1 MRGWDMYSLLLLSL
15 TCYLKPTIGFQVQEL
30 EGVITINETVNLH
43 RIQDHLH
50 LWITELSASNEKLD
64 KLQAAAMMRDSTLLI
79 ETILQMTGQEK
90 IKIELK
96 TQKLTDNNQYTRY
109 KRNILGDFLSAVTG
123 VATEDELQ
131 KQMKIDNEIR
141 DKVVEVLGRQ
151 VTFEKSITAYYTNL
165 TREEE
170 QMHKRIDAIANQRT
184 RDRNQL
190 SRIMVL
196 TAIAQDDIKDMEDI
210 LEILWTGRVP
220 ARHAIKLSK
229 YAKLPRV
236 ALFNFNRA
244 TPGQEGPV
252 MQYSTRTYYNSKAK
266 VIEYGLT
273 YTEIQTDHNLYLLH
287 PGHDLSTPIMEI
299 ETILTGSDC
308 STCALL
314 VHIEGTMYKV
324 VQGGELTCADKKEI
338 LTQGTLFNIN
348 TNDTCHNAAM
358 KVDMQR
364 GIHKEYVLNSQDEDR
379 LDNALLQR
387 SLDKNK
393 LSMPTPREDEKNHRL
408 ISFKLQHE
416 VLQAQ
421 QDLDTFITDTKTDMT
436 VQYSHSLATWGVIGG
451 IGTTLFTILMCIAI
465 RYKQNKRDTTNT
477 VILASPPSS
486 ATHN

>member
-1 MRGWDMYSLLLLSL
+1 MLLETHNRVSGTGIRGSDNYQRDSEPAQNPGS
-15 TCYLKPTIGFQVQEL
+15 PS
-30 EGVITINETVNLH
+30 
-43 RIQDHLH
+43 

-273 YTEIQTDHNLYLLH
+273 YTEIQTDHNLYHTTINQCTRGRGLER
-287 PGHDLSTPIMEI
+287 PGDVMA
-299 ETILTGSDC
+299 
-308 STCALL
+308 ALFL
-314 VHIEGTMYKV
+314 
-324 VQGGELTCADKKEI
+324 Q
-338 LTQGTLFNIN
+338 
-348 TNDTCHNAAM
+348 
-358 KVDMQR
+358 VDFGR
-364 GIHKEYVLNSQDEDR
+364 FFG
-379 LDNALLQR
+379 
-387 SLDKNK
+387 
-393 LSMPTPREDEKNHRL
+393 
-408 ISFKLQHE
+408 
-416 VLQAQ
+416 
-421 QDLDTFITDTKTDMT
+421 
-436 VQYSHSLATWGVIGG
+436 WGVG
-451 IGTTLFTILMCIAI
+451 
-465 RYKQNKRDTTNT
+465 
-477 VILASPPSS
+477 
-486 ATHN
+486 